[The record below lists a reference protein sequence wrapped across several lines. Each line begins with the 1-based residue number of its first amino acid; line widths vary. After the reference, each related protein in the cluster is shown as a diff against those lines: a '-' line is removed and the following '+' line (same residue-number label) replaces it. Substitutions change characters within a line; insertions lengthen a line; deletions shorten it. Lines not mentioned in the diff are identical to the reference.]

1 MTEDEM
7 VGWHHR
13 LDGRESEQ
21 APGDG
26 DGQGG
31 LARRSPAT
39 AAAKSLCATP
49 WTIACLAPLP
59 MEFSRQEYWS
69 VVPFPTPGDLPD
81 SGIELKSPARLPN

>member
-1 MTEDEM
+1 M

-49 WTIACLAPLP
+49 WTAAYQAPP
-59 MEFSRQEYWS
+59 SMGFSWLEYWS
-69 VVPFPTPGDLPD
+69 GLLLP
-81 SGIELKSPARLPN
+81 SPRQMSKEAQKLSWE